1 MLGFLSMTFVNCIKQ
16 IFGSYISLLTSCL
29 LVNFDQRFDNT
40 TGPSY
45 DIDDSV
51 CFGQDIIIWGPF
63 YLAGLEILQTLD
75 LFNILVVFM
84 FFPVFLVEASL
95 S

>member
-1 MLGFLSMTFVNCIKQ
+1 MTFVNCIKQ
-16 IFGSYISLLTSCL
+16 IFGSYILLLTSCL

-45 DIDDSV
+45 DIDDSG

-75 LFNILVVFM
+75 LFNILVV
-84 FFPVFLVEASL
+84 V
-95 S
+95 